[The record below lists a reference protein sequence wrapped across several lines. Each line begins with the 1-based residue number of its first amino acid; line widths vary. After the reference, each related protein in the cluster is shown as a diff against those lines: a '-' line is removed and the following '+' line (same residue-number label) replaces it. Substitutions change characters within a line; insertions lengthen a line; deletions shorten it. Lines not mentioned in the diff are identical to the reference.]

1 MDIDRHVDSAMGL
14 KNNRK
19 CPIQTMGDKEFLKVY
34 VHRYIAKVQ
43 RVVSVTFD
51 REEAQEA

>member
-1 MDIDRHVDSAMGL
+1 MDIDRHEDSAMGL